1 MKIFV
6 VAERQCTKSDMLLD
20 VAEVNGRVPSVFVNL
35 MTEFHFLFVR
45 EGQMH

>member
-1 MKIFV
+1 M
-6 VAERQCTKSDMLLD
+6 VAEHQCTKSDMHVD

-35 MTEFHFLFVR
+35 MTEFYFLLVR